1 MIGILVEVEVAAY
14 PYSPSCD
21 KWFFLMQKDT
31 MKILLYSKVAAIQ
44 QHPEW
49 AQCSHTLMRVES
61 VRIISSLNSSLLFAF
76 RAAIAS
82 SACRVSAVASWC
94 PYGLSSSGWFCV
106 FIAYFSYSSVIT
118 SMNFPGCQCTGMSL
132 SGL

>member
-61 VRIISSLNSSLLFAF
+61 VSIISSLNTSLLFAF

-82 SACRVSAVASWC
+82 SACRVSADSLVLMVPVWPSGSVAAQRWRI
-94 PYGLSSSGWFCV
+94 LLL
-106 FIAYFSYSSVIT
+106 I
-118 SMNFPGCQCTGMSL
+118 
-132 SGL
+132 

>member
-61 VRIISSLNSSLLFAF
+61 LSIISSEILPSILACYLPPELPLRHLLAESVQTWHHGAHMAFLHQAGSVYSLL
-76 RAAIAS
+76 
-82 SACRVSAVASWC
+82 
-94 PYGLSSSGWFCV
+94 
-106 FIAYFSYSSVIT
+106 T
-118 SMNFPGCQCTGMSL
+118 SHIHR
-132 SGL
+132 